1 MFFLYPLNNL
11 ANKIE
16 GHSYFGN
23 NKRLL
28 QILKKELD
36 WKDKFSEKNPLIHKL
51 NKLVD
56 EIVILL
62 EKPII
67 ELSEEIKS
75 NSKLLNKL
83 KGYEIEKRIE
93 YTLEDVN
100 ILSINHFIDL
110 KVIQALKLKMV
121 IKPEF
126 LINTHT
132 HNVTKHQ
139 YAILRVL
146 WLDNNL
152 KKIRKYST
160 SLGNLDTFGS
170 IENINPNIIKE
181 EKKKLEL
188 KLQELY
194 AEEYP

>member
-1 MFFLYPLNNL
+1 MFYFTRLNALHKNIKT
-11 ANKIE
+11 N
-16 GHSYFGN
+16 SNFGN

-28 QILKKELD
+28 QILEQDLD
-36 WKDKFSEKNPLIHKL
+36 WQDKFSEQNPLVYKL
-51 NKLVD
+51 DSLIN
-56 EIVILL
+56 EIILL
-62 EKPII
+62 LDRPINEVI
-67 ELSEEIKS
+67 EEVKQNDKLI
-75 NSKLLNKL
+75 SKEGGGELL
-83 KGYEIEKRIE
+83 IS
-93 YTLEDVN
+93 DVN
-100 ILSINHFIDL
+100 MLSINRHIDL
-110 KVIQALKLKMV
+110 KIIQALKLKMV

-152 KKIRKYST
+152 KKTRKYST

-194 AEEYP
+194 AEEYT

>member
-1 MFFLYPLNNL
+1 MFYFTRLNALHN
-11 ANKIE
+11 NIKIN
-16 GHSYFGN
+16 SNFGN

-28 QILKKELD
+28 QILEQDLD
-36 WKDKFSEKNPLIHKL
+36 WQDKFSEQNPLVYKL
-51 NKLVD
+51 DSLID
-56 EIVILL
+56 EIILL
-62 EKPII
+62 LDRPINEVI
-67 ELSEEIKS
+67 EEVKQ
-75 NSKLLNKL
+75 NDKLISQEGGGELL
-83 KGYEIEKRIE
+83 IS
-93 YTLEDVN
+93 DVN
-100 ILSINHFIDL
+100 MLSINRHIDL
-110 KVIQALKLKMV
+110 KIIQALKLKMV

>member
-1 MFFLYPLNNL
+1 MFFNTRLNALHN
-11 ANKIE
+11 NIKIN
-16 GHSYFGN
+16 SNFGN

-28 QILKKELD
+28 QILEQDLD
-36 WKDKFSEKNPLIHKL
+36 WKDKFSEQNPLVYKL
-51 NKLVD
+51 DTLVD
-56 EIVILL
+56 EIILL
-62 EKPII
+62 LERPILEVAEEVKQKDKLI
-67 ELSEEIKS
+67 PKEDGGELLIS
-75 NSKLLNKL
+75 
-83 KGYEIEKRIE
+83 
-93 YTLEDVN
+93 DVN
-100 ILSINHFIDL
+100 MLSINRHIDL
-110 KVIQALKLKMV
+110 KIVQALKLKMV

>member
-1 MFFLYPLNNL
+1 MFYFTRFNALHNNI
-11 ANKIE
+11 KIN
-16 GHSYFGN
+16 SNFGN

-28 QILKKELD
+28 QILEQDLD
-36 WKDKFSEKNPLIHKL
+36 WQDKFSEQNPLVYKL
-51 NKLVD
+51 DSLID
-56 EIVILL
+56 EIILL
-62 EKPII
+62 LDRPINEVI
-67 ELSEEIKS
+67 EEVKQ
-75 NSKLLNKL
+75 NDKLISQ
-83 KGYEIEKRIE
+83 KGGGELLIG
-93 YTLEDVN
+93 DVN
-100 ILSINHFIDL
+100 MLSINRHIDL
-110 KVIQALKLKMV
+110 KIIQALKLKMV

>member
-1 MFFLYPLNNL
+1 MFYSTRLNVLHTNIKT
-11 ANKIE
+11 N
-16 GHSYFGN
+16 SNFGN

-28 QILKKELD
+28 QILEQDLD
-36 WKDKFSEKNPLIHKL
+36 WKDKFAEQNPLVYKL
-51 NKLVD
+51 DSLID
-56 EIVILL
+56 EIILL
-62 EKPII
+62 LDRPINELI
-67 ELSEEIKS
+67 EEVKH
-75 NSKLLNKL
+75 NDKLTSQEGGGELL
-83 KGYEIEKRIE
+83 IS
-93 YTLEDVN
+93 DVN
-100 ILSINHFIDL
+100 MLSINRHIDL
-110 KVIQALKLKMV
+110 KIIQALKLKMV

-152 KKIRKYST
+152 KKTRKYST